1 MLWVQLYDTQGR
13 HRHEGV
19 RRGNNREMEVKIRE
33 LLAVSHPEVAKIE
46 LDLILPPQNV
56 SLSRAV
62 LMRKGSEDDEVEAG
76 TLHA

>member
-46 LDLILPPQNV
+46 LDPPENP
-56 SLSRAV
+56 LRWAK
-62 LMRKGSEDDEVEAG
+62 RRDRGSSE
-76 TLHA
+76 LQ